1 MCRKYQ
7 NFFTKLLLIL
17 HSLNF
22 LNINII
28 IVSKII
34 KKNYFVVLYHI
45 VQRDIFDISKK
56 ERRRLRTAVDVSKDI
71 GKKPPAVR

>member
-1 MCRKYQ
+1 M
-7 NFFTKLLLIL
+7 
-17 HSLNF
+17 
-22 LNINII
+22 
-28 IVSKII
+28 VSKII

-56 ERRRLRTAVDVSKDI
+56 ERRLRTAVDVSKDI